1 LAKIRGGL
9 QSCSES
15 RKDAELID
23 AWSKHNHRTAFYSEL
38 VLPEAARQMGWQLTR
53 EFLSIDY
60 ALTKSGIFDSAPL
73 IFIESENWPI
83 SAFQEVHK
91 LACVN
96 APLKVLIAVARW
108 DRTPDVYLNLFKQN
122 CLVFGEKYF

>member
-1 LAKIRGGL
+1 
-9 QSCSES
+9 
-15 RKDAELID
+15 
-23 AWSKHNHRTAFYSEL
+23 
-38 VLPEAARQMGWQLTR
+38 MGWQLTR